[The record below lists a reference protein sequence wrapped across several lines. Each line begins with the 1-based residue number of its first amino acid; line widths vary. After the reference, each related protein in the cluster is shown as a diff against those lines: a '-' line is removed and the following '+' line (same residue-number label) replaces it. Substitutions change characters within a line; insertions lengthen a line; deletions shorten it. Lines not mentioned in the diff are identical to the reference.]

1 MISIIFAHEKNNGFS
16 NKGELPWGK
25 TKTKDMLFFKTAT
38 LNNIVIMGWNTYL
51 SLNRV
56 PLPNR
61 VNIVVTSRQAEPVR
75 GVLFL
80 DINTVDKIV
89 DRWNF
94 KKRRKNLYVIGGVN
108 LIYRY
113 IDKCDI
119 ACITR
124 IDENFDHDIKID
136 VDIIKHYFPH
146 PIASFSIYSESTF
159 INVYSKTRNCTF
171 YDL

>member
-16 NKGELPWGK
+16 NNGELPWGK

-38 LNNIVIMGWNTYL
+38 LNNIVIMGWNTYI
-51 SLNRV
+51 SLKRV

-61 VNIVVTSRQAEPVR
+61 VNIVVTSRQVEPVR

-80 DINTVDKIV
+80 NINTVDTIV

-94 KKRRKNLYVIGGVN
+94 KKRKKTLYIIGGVS

-113 IDKCDI
+113 IEKCDI
-119 ACITR
+119 ACITT

-136 VDIIKHYFPH
+136 TDVIKHYFPY
-146 PIASFSIYSESTF
+146 PIASFSIYGENTF